1 MHYEKLVTFN
11 GHLPTSLDSSS
22 VYFPLLSL
30 LQLNLTLN
38 SGEGGDIS
46 TFTENGEWSLLGEQS
61 PHPCAIRAQQQRQQ
75 SENWV
80 SLNCPA
86 FNIFKNY

>member
-11 GHLPTSLDSSS
+11 GHPPTSLDSSS

-46 TFTENGEWSLLGEQS
+46 TFTENGEWSLLGEHDHHPLLAQS
-61 PHPCAIRAQQQRQQ
+61 VQQQRQE
-75 SENWV
+75 SEN
-80 SLNCPA
+80 
-86 FNIFKNY
+86 